1 MKPALLLVFAILFSS
16 IGLAQHNFSEEEG
29 LIDSGVECSKLSDEQ
44 LELLGDYYMEQM
56 HPGGAHEIMD
66 NMMGGE
72 GSESLKQVHINM
84 AKRLYCNENIYV
96 GYGMMSGGMG
106 MMNTG
111 MMGYPYGYSNP
122 LSLPIILLIIALLFL
137 AVWIAYNYGVRKDN
151 PLEILKKRYARGEIT
166 RKQFEEMKKKLE

>member
-1 MKPALLLVFAILFSS
+1 MRPALLLVFAILISS
-16 IGLAQHNFSEEEG
+16 LALAQHNFAEAER
-29 LIDSGVECSKLSDEQ
+29 LIDSGIACSKLSDEQ
-44 LELLGDYYMEQM
+44 LEAIGEFYMEQM
-56 HPGGAHEIMD
+56 HPGEAHEIMD

-96 GYGMMSGGMG
+96 GYGMMSGSMMG

-111 MMGYPYGYSNP
+111 MMGYSYGYSN
-122 LSLPIILLIIALLFL
+122 LLWLLIIALLFL